1 MPRRLRFAL
10 KCIDSGLNAVAG
22 EVSTSRFPVAPSD
35 IVFSCLWGRCLG
47 ASGRCRA
54 QELSRERNLLQLFID
69 LFSRVIV
76 QREVASQLRLCAHR
90 RQIKH
95 LGFAM
100 HWFGTRRSM

>member
-22 EVSTSRFPVAPSD
+22 EVSTSRFPVAPAD
-35 IVFSCLWGRCLG
+35 IVFSCLWGRGLG

-54 QELSRERNLLQLFID
+54 QELSRERNLLQWFLA

-76 QREVASQLRLCAHR
+76 QREAPSQFRPCTHSFFSRFIADLDD
-90 RQIKH
+90 
-95 LGFAM
+95 
-100 HWFGTRRSM
+100 RS